1 METTTMDILNRDK
14 VIIKIKEMVKVGIE
28 RSFNP
33 LERYKKTY
41 MEADEYFIIS
51 KIIYDNIDKREI
63 PKFLALRDLLVVDY
77 NIGFYDDKVETRLN
91 NAYERIDLYLEKDN
105 PRWMF

>member
-1 METTTMDILNRDK
+1 MEATTMGVLDKDK
-14 VIIKIKEMVKVGIE
+14 VILKIKEMVRIGIE

-77 NIGFYDDKVETRLN
+77 NIGFYDDEIETRLN
-91 NAYERIDLYLEKDN
+91 NAYEKIDLYLNKIDK
-105 PRWMF
+105 